1 MIYIF
6 NMGLGQF
13 YWCGKDEAGCN
24 VFDWVYSIKDATAVK
39 REHLKEKHLKN
50 INTLNAVDVADKD
63 FFE

>member
-6 NMGLGQF
+6 NMSIGAF
-13 YWCGKDEAGCN
+13 YWCGKDENNNN

-39 REHLKEKHLKN
+39 REHLKENHLKN